1 MRGGESQPARVVEQ
15 PKQSGRTTPSYVGL
29 TPASARASNSARG
42 ASRKRDTSCELL
54 LRRALWRLGC
64 RFQANRSGLAG
75 RPDIVFSRARLIV
88 FCDGD
93 FWHGKDWEERKVKL
107 LRGTNAEYWIAKIE
121 RNMERDRLHTEQL
134 ESDGWTVVRV
144 WESDIRQRLDSV
156 IGRILSILDDR
167 GHRRTGT

>member
-1 MRGGESQPARVVEQ
+1 M
-15 PKQSGRTTPSYVGL
+15 
-29 TPASARASNSARG
+29 
-42 ASRKRDTSCELL
+42 
-54 LRRALWRLGC
+54 
-64 RFQANRSGLAG
+64 
-75 RPDIVFSRARLIV
+75 
-88 FCDGD
+88 
-93 FWHGKDWEERKVKL
+93 KL